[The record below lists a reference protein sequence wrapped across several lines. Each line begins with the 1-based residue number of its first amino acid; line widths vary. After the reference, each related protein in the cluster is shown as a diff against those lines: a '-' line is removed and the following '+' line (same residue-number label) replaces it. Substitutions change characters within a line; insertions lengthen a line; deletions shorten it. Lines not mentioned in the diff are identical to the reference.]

1 MKQEIKLTQVEL
13 IRTIADKKGL
23 RDSSLLEKFFAI
35 RFPSEMDESYIG
47 EWVTRFMSGNPV
59 CYMDILSKKSYLKA
73 IVGEGER

>member
-35 RFPSEMDESYIG
+35 RFPNEMNESYIG
-47 EWVTRFMSGNPV
+47 EWVTRFMSGNPIG
-59 CYMDILSKKSYLKA
+59 YMDSISKNSYLMA
-73 IVGEGER
+73 ISDEGER